1 MDSSGPSEPVECVNI
16 VEYPLLW
23 LLKVTLL
30 TLIVGGVH
38 AAGS

>member
-1 MDSSGPSEPVECVNI
+1 MDSSGPMEPVECVNAAG
-16 VEYPLLW
+16 YPLLL

-38 AAGS
+38 AARS